1 VFGNGQLTLPYLLKL
16 ATSFNA
22 TGGQPFNITT
32 GTDNNGDG
40 DFNDRPRYAPV
51 GTALCAVAP
60 TAVPCAYATPY
71 GLLMNTGFGPTIS
84 RDKGVMPWTYHL
96 DMNLQRAF
104 TLTHDATAAHVQTL
118 TVNVRSSNVL
128 NHLNVTQE
136 GSVLGSALFNR
147 PDQADNGRRI
157 EFGARYT
164 F

>member
-1 VFGNGQLTLPYLLKL
+1 
-16 ATSFNA
+16 
-22 TGGQPFNITT
+22 
-32 GTDNNGDG
+32 
-40 DFNDRPRYAPV
+40 
-51 GTALCAVAP
+51 
-60 TAVPCAYATPY
+60 
-71 GLLMNTGFGPTIS
+71 MNTGFGPTIS

-96 DMNLQRAF
+96 DMNLQRMF
-104 TLTHDATAAHVQTL
+104 TLTHDAMAAHVQTL